1 MAAEVLPRSIWRK
14 KPSQKGKL
22 KFKLLNPLKVF
33 TPKPPLTARKAS
45 VRKVRKKK
53 TETGDGAVKNPV
65 RRRLNLEEEAGD
77 GGGGGNPL
85 LVRRRLDLD
94 DAKIGSG
101 APLDCFSRATL
112 MDNLRSLAKLTLGD
126 DVKKPPRTSAS
137 PKTPKI
143 DLRSYSR
150 AQLMENLRS
159 LAKQNTLL
167 LPLADV
173 DTSTADG
180 QGTTKGKKKKAM
192 LTRRVAK
199 LVLKPYKSKQKAD
212 AASDEDED
220 AIVADD
226 DDPIAMAL
234 AVRNESAGTELM
246 YVPHWGFESVV
257 LPDAKTLRQLVR
269 ITPAIEAAYN
279 ELVRSDETCL
289 GDDLDGVP
297 EGPELEE
304 ERQRLQVL
312 VDKFMGPAR
321 AIIGNIHLSLIIFLC
336 S

>member
-1 MAAEVLPRSIWRK
+1 
-14 KPSQKGKL
+14 
-22 KFKLLNPLKVF
+22 
-33 TPKPPLTARKAS
+33 
-45 VRKVRKKK
+45 
-53 TETGDGAVKNPV
+53 
-65 RRRLNLEEEAGD
+65 
-77 GGGGGNPL
+77 
-85 LVRRRLDLD
+85 
-94 DAKIGSG
+94 
-101 APLDCFSRATL
+101 
-112 MDNLRSLAKLTLGD
+112 
-126 DVKKPPRTSAS
+126 
-137 PKTPKI
+137 
-143 DLRSYSR
+143 
-150 AQLMENLRS
+150 MENLRS

-167 LPLADV
+167 LPLAVV
-173 DTSTADG
+173 DTSTTSMANG
-180 QGTTKGKKKKAM
+180 QGTTNGKKKKAM

-199 LVLKPYKSKQKAD
+199 LVLKPYKSKQL
-212 AASDEDED
+212 AAAATDEDED

-226 DDPIAMAL
+226 DDPFAMVL
-234 AVRNESAGTELM
+234 VVRNESVGTELM

-321 AIIGNIHLSLIIFLC
+321 AIIGNIHL
-336 S
+336 